1 MPLTNE
7 RFDEYLENNVK
18 RANLMSLSKEFER
31 NQMFSSMNRRAW
43 LWINQRSSI
52 SLIKPS
58 LDDDSDDDIC
68 QLKCKHCSLPKR
80 FDNADMAAIVNDKRK
95 MSRIF
100 IADESD
106 SESESE
112 NRSKN
117 ENGDH
122 DGQRKSF
129 LLRAASKAT
138 TQI

>member
-1 MPLTNE
+1 MPLTKE
-7 RFDEYLENNVK
+7 QFDEYLEESK

-31 NQMFSSMNRRAW
+31 NQMFSSLNRRAW
-43 LWINQRSSI
+43 LWINKRSSI

-58 LDDDSDDDIC
+58 LDDDSDYDIW

-80 FDNADMAAIVNDKRK
+80 FGNADMAAIVNDKRK
-95 MSRIF
+95 MARRF
-100 IADESD
+100 IDDESD
-106 SESESE
+106 SESENE
-112 NRSKN
+112 NQSKN

-122 DGQRKSF
+122 DGQHKSF